1 MKDVDLKCLKLTKPA
16 VTSLLTYNNK
26 TLTFASFKIF
36 SGDVL
41 KEPRSKTVILLLFL
55 FKLFDNNS
63 ATCTNQSQKQT
74 PSYHLADYIILK

>member
-1 MKDVDLKCLKLTKPA
+1 MCLKTNTPA

-55 FKLFDNNS
+55 CKVFDNSS
-63 ATCTNQSQKQT
+63 ATCMNSTSKTNG
-74 PSYHLADYIILK
+74 